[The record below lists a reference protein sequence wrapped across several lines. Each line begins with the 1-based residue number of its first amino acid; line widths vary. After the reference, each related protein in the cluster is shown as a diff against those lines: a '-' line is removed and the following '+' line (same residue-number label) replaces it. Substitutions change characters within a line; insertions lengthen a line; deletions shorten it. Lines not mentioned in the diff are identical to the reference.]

1 MMLMLSGMLTAQ
13 TVDNPPFKAR
23 SGSIGN
29 ITRIERTPDG
39 TRVYIHAI
47 FRPHW
52 WIKEEGD
59 SYLEDAAT
67 GKKYQF
73 KSAEGIELNK
83 EVYMPDSGEMDYVLV
98 FEALPEETQVI
109 HLLSP
114 SDTEGN
120 TYDISL
126 VPSSDK
132 NVSPLAAIK
141 GNWFKADDLNAWEY
155 GIYDSVT
162 IMDNRIFTNENI
174 RKKGKR
180 VEITVKD
187 KQNGDIRTL
196 LVTPQKDG
204 SCQIQVNGEK
214 NQLYTRQRGAT
225 KTIAAD
231 TGFQQFFHTDTTC
244 LQGYIDGYDRRLG
257 FDTGL
262 IYLSNH
268 ITRQDYPTVI
278 QIDEDGSFLCKFV
291 IKHPVEQSVTLDNN
305 WIPFYIEPGQTLTM
319 YIDWEALLARSRA
332 RDYYFPIKNTAYMGP
347 SASLSY
353 LLKEFKS
360 LIPYRYD
367 DLSNARNKLTPSQ
380 YQEHMKPI
388 VARWEHT
395 ADSLI
400 QICRP
405 SAKAARLIKN
415 KADL

>member
-126 VPSSDK
+126 VPSSGK

-141 GNWFKADDLNAWEY
+141 GNWFKADDLNTWEY

-231 TGFQQFFHTDTTC
+231 TGFQQFFPGNIC
-244 LQGYIDGYDRRLG
+244 FFKFLRQNSKFLQKLVLCQIHVNSSLSLSIQRTG
-257 FDTGL
+257 FFFFRTHPGE
-262 IYLSNH
+262 
-268 ITRQDYPTVI
+268 TRPRCV
-278 QIDEDGSFLCKFV
+278 
-291 IKHPVEQSVTLDNN
+291 
-305 WIPFYIEPGQTLTM
+305 LTH
-319 YIDWEALLARSRA
+319 R
-332 RDYYFPIKNTAYMGP
+332 RDYSTFIP
-347 SASLSY
+347 ASQV
-353 LLKEFKS
+353 KS
-360 LIPYRYD
+360 LFKNAHFHFN
-367 DLSNARNKLTPSQ
+367 LSANFLNFP
-380 YQEHMKPI
+380 
-388 VARWEHT
+388 
-395 ADSLI
+395 
-400 QICRP
+400 
-405 SAKAARLIKN
+405 
-415 KADL
+415 

>member
-67 GKKYQF
+67 GTTYQF

-132 NVSPLAAIK
+132 NVSPLTAIK
-141 GNWFKADDLNAWEY
+141 GNWFKADDLN
-155 GIYDSVT
+155 T
-162 IMDNRIFTNENI
+162 
-174 RKKGKR
+174 
-180 VEITVKD
+180 
-187 KQNGDIRTL
+187 
-196 LVTPQKDG
+196 
-204 SCQIQVNGEK
+204 
-214 NQLYTRQRGAT
+214 
-225 KTIAAD
+225 
-231 TGFQQFFHTDTTC
+231 
-244 LQGYIDGYDRRLG
+244 
-257 FDTGL
+257 
-262 IYLSNH
+262 
-268 ITRQDYPTVI
+268 
-278 QIDEDGSFLCKFV
+278 
-291 IKHPVEQSVTLDNN
+291 
-305 WIPFYIEPGQTLTM
+305 
-319 YIDWEALLARSRA
+319 
-332 RDYYFPIKNTAYMGP
+332 
-347 SASLSY
+347 
-353 LLKEFKS
+353 
-360 LIPYRYD
+360 
-367 DLSNARNKLTPSQ
+367 
-380 YQEHMKPI
+380 
-388 VARWEHT
+388 
-395 ADSLI
+395 
-400 QICRP
+400 
-405 SAKAARLIKN
+405 
-415 KADL
+415 

>member
-126 VPSSDK
+126 VPSSGK

-141 GNWFKADDLNAWEY
+141 GNWFKADDLNTWEY

-187 KQNGDIRTL
+187 KQNGNIRTL

-244 LQGYIDGYDRRLG
+244 LQGYIDGYDRPAG
-257 FDTGL
+257 
-262 IYLSNH
+262 I
-268 ITRQDYPTVI
+268 
-278 QIDEDGSFLCKFV
+278 
-291 IKHPVEQSVTLDNN
+291 
-305 WIPFYIEPGQTLTM
+305 
-319 YIDWEALLARSRA
+319 
-332 RDYYFPIKNTAYMGP
+332 
-347 SASLSY
+347 
-353 LLKEFKS
+353 
-360 LIPYRYD
+360 
-367 DLSNARNKLTPSQ
+367 
-380 YQEHMKPI
+380 
-388 VARWEHT
+388 
-395 ADSLI
+395 
-400 QICRP
+400 
-405 SAKAARLIKN
+405 
-415 KADL
+415 

>member
-1 MMLMLSGMLTAQ
+1 MKTILLCMMLMLSGMLTAQ
-13 TVDNPPFKAR
+13 TVDNPAFKAR

-126 VPSSDK
+126 VPSSGK
-132 NVSPLAAIK
+132 NVSPLATIK

-187 KQNGDIRTL
+187 KQNGNIRTL
-196 LVTPQKDG
+196 LVTPQKD
-204 SCQIQVNGEK
+204 
-214 NQLYTRQRGAT
+214 
-225 KTIAAD
+225 
-231 TGFQQFFHTDTTC
+231 
-244 LQGYIDGYDRRLG
+244 
-257 FDTGL
+257 
-262 IYLSNH
+262 
-268 ITRQDYPTVI
+268 
-278 QIDEDGSFLCKFV
+278 
-291 IKHPVEQSVTLDNN
+291 
-305 WIPFYIEPGQTLTM
+305 
-319 YIDWEALLARSRA
+319 
-332 RDYYFPIKNTAYMGP
+332 
-347 SASLSY
+347 
-353 LLKEFKS
+353 
-360 LIPYRYD
+360 
-367 DLSNARNKLTPSQ
+367 
-380 YQEHMKPI
+380 
-388 VARWEHT
+388 
-395 ADSLI
+395 
-400 QICRP
+400 
-405 SAKAARLIKN
+405 
-415 KADL
+415 

>member
-126 VPSSDK
+126 VPSSGK

-141 GNWFKADDLNAWEY
+141 GNWFKADDLNTWEY

-162 IMDNRIFTNENI
+162 IMDNRIFTNEI
-174 RKKGKR
+174 SCIPGKGELQR
-180 VEITVKD
+180 QSLPTQVSSSSST
-187 KQNGDIRTL
+187 Q
-196 LVTPQKDG
+196 TPPVCKGTSTAMTAGWDLTPV
-204 SCQIQVNGEK
+204 SSI
-214 NQLYTRQRGAT
+214 
-225 KTIAAD
+225 
-231 TGFQQFFHTDTTC
+231 
-244 LQGYIDGYDRRLG
+244 
-257 FDTGL
+257 
-262 IYLSNH
+262 
-268 ITRQDYPTVI
+268 YPTI
-278 QIDEDGSFLCKFV
+278 S
-291 IKHPVEQSVTLDNN
+291 P
-305 WIPFYIEPGQTLTM
+305 
-319 YIDWEALLARSRA
+319 AR
-332 RDYYFPIKNTAYMGP
+332 T
-347 SASLSY
+347 
-353 LLKEFKS
+353 
-360 LIPYRYD
+360 
-367 DLSNARNKLTPSQ
+367 T
-380 YQEHMKPI
+380 
-388 VARWEHT
+388 
-395 ADSLI
+395 
-400 QICRP
+400 
-405 SAKAARLIKN
+405 RL
-415 KADL
+415 